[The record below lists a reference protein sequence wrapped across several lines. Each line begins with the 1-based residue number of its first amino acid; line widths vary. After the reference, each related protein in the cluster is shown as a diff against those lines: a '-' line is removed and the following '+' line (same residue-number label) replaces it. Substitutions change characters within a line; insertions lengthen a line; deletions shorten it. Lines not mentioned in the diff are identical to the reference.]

1 MCLLLFVTVQ
11 AKAQQAVTGVLQQV
25 AANNKTLQAAERHR
39 DARKLG
45 YRTGLNP
52 EDPLVEYDYLNGSPA
67 EAGNQK
73 EFSVTQRIDF
83 PTAYGRRRRVSTLQ
97 TGQADYQLAV
107 QRQDIL
113 LEAQQTALQLINLN
127 RQAGELKKRH
137 EAIDELYQRF
147 QKSTRAGEGNVL
159 DENKARLRLLDI
171 RTSLQVNEAERRKQ
185 AEKLTELNGG
195 QPIPLAD
202 TVYASLP
209 EIPDFETLDSLVEA
223 TDPRLKV
230 LEQQLAVEE
239 EKVALARALALPKL
253 QGGYRFQGIL
263 GQTYQGVH
271 AGVSV
276 PLWERRNTVKTQ
288 QAYSRYAQAQLE
300 AERVAHRQELKRFY
314 EAYQALQGALENYQ
328 NLLRKSDNL
337 RVLEKALRLGEIS
350 AAEYFVELSFYYDAY
365 DNYLE
370 LEADSQQAAAQL
382 LRFRL

>member
-1 MCLLLFVTVQ
+1 M
-11 AKAQQAVTGVLQQV
+11 
-25 AANNKTLQAAERHR
+25 
-39 DARKLG
+39 
-45 YRTGLNP
+45 
-52 EDPLVEYDYLNGSPA
+52 EYDYLNGSPA
-67 EAGNQK
+67 DAGNQT

-83 PTAYGRRRRVSTLQ
+83 PTAYGKRRRVSILQ

-113 LEAQQTALQLINLN
+113 LEAQRTALQLINLN
-127 RQAGELKKRH
+127 RQASELKKRH

-185 AEKLTELNGG
+185 AGKLTELNGG
-195 QPIPLAD
+195 QPIHLAD
-202 TVYASLP
+202 TVYDSLP
-209 EIPDFETLDSLVEA
+209 EIPDFETLDSLVQT

-253 QGGYRFQGIL
+253 EGGYRSQGIL

-288 QAYSRYAQAQLE
+288 QAFSEYAQAQLE
-300 AERVAHRQELKRFY
+300 AERVAHRQEVKRFY

-328 NLLRKSDNL
+328 NLLGKSDNL

-350 AAEYFVELSFYYDAY
+350 AVEYFMELSFYYEAY
-365 DNYLE
+365 DKYLE
-370 LEADSQQAAAQL
+370 LEASSQQAAAQL